1 MNVLIAGEEVVGVRI
16 AEELMVS
23 HRVVYLAAE
32 EIERLERL
40 DVEAVYGSLTSP
52 EQLRQ
57 ARVHDADLFVACT
70 NNDEQNI
77 VACIAAQRLGAKRT
91 VCMVTRAGFLS
102 VAGDDAELAESLGID
117 SVVRPAE
124 ELADEI
130 IRIVTV
136 PGALDVAEFA
146 GGRVRLL
153 RYGVEEGAP
162 ITQAPLAKLSLP
174 RHVNLVML
182 RRGDEMIVPHGN
194 TVVHAGDKV
203 VAMGRASHV
212 RKLLWRFLRNR
223 ESETEKRTATVI
235 GAGTVGFS
243 VVRGL
248 EEAGFRVKV
257 IESSKERCDEVAPQL
272 KSLVLHGDGA
282 DLDLL
287 EQEGIGESSVLVAV
301 ANNDEKNLLVSLLAK
316 QLGVRRTVTRAD
328 RLANEL
334 MFEKVGIDVVRS
346 AKGAF
351 IRSVVRGVDERH
363 SRIRAELEHGDAQ
376 VIELN
381 LPLDFPTLLMRD
393 LHPPTFARIGAI
405 LRRRQLIVPRGD
417 DHLEPRDQ
425 LLVFCTSR
433 DEEKTRQFFLEAVPR
448 KARRG
453 EERHTPVHREGH

>member
-16 AEELMVS
+16 AEELMEA
-23 HRVVYLAAE
+23 HQVVYLAAE
-32 EIERLERL
+32 EIERLDRL

-52 EQLRQ
+52 ELLRQ
-57 ARVHDADLFVACT
+57 ARVHEADLFVACT

-91 VCMVTRAGFLS
+91 VCMLTRAGFLS
-102 VAGDDAELAESLGID
+102 VSGDDAELADSLGID
-117 SVVRPAE
+117 AVVRPAE

-162 ITQAPLAKLSLP
+162 ITQAPLSQLPLP
-174 RHVNLVML
+174 RQVNLVML
-182 RRGDEMIVPHGN
+182 RRGDEMIIPRGD
-194 TVVHAGDKV
+194 TVLKPGDKV
-203 VAMGRASHV
+203 VAMGRAGHV

-223 ESETEKRTATVI
+223 DSETEKRTATVV

-243 VVRGL
+243 VVKGL

-257 IESSKERCDEVAPQL
+257 IETSKERCEEVAPQL
-272 KSLVLHGDGA
+272 KSLVLNGDGA

-287 EQEGIGESSVLVAV
+287 EQEGIGDSSVLVAV

-328 RLANEL
+328 RLSNEL

-363 SRIRAELEHGDAQ
+363 SRIRAELEHGDAE
-376 VIELN
+376 VIELH
-381 LPLDFPTLLMRD
+381 LPSDFPTVLMRD

-417 DHLEPRDQ
+417 DRLEPRDQ
-425 LLVFCTSR
+425 LLIFCTRR
-433 DEEKTRQFFLEAVPR
+433 DEEETREFFLEVVPR
-448 KARRG
+448 RARRG
-453 EERHTPVHREGH
+453 DERSTSAQGAGR

>member
-1 MNVLIAGEEVVGVRI
+1 MNVLIAGEDVVGVRI
-16 AEELMVS
+16 AEELMHQHS
-23 HRVVYLAAE
+23 VVYLAAE

-40 DVEAVYGSLTSP
+40 DVEAVYGSATSP
-52 EQLRQ
+52 DQLRQ
-57 ARVHDADLFVACT
+57 ARVETADLFVACT
-70 NNDEQNI
+70 ASDEQNI

-91 VCMVTRAGFLS
+91 VCMLTRAGFLD
-102 VAGDDAELAESLGID
+102 VAGDDLELAESLGID
-117 SVVRPAE
+117 TVVRPAE

-146 GGRVRLL
+146 GGRIRLL
-153 RYGVEEGAP
+153 RYAVEEGAP
-162 ITQAPLAKLSLP
+162 ITSAPLSQQALP

-182 RRGDEMIVPHGN
+182 RRGDEMIVPRGDTHIRG
-194 TVVHAGDKV
+194 GDKV
-203 VAMGRASHV
+203 VAMGRGSHV

-223 ESETEKRTATVI
+223 SSETEKRSATVV

-257 IESSKERCDEVAPQL
+257 IESDKERCEEVAPKL

-287 EQEGIGESSVLVAV
+287 EQEGIGDSSVLVAV

-351 IRSVVRGVDERH
+351 IRSVVRSVDDRH

-381 LPLDFPTLLMRD
+381 LPDTYPMVALRD
-393 LHPPTFARIGAI
+393 LRMPMFARVGAVV
-405 LRRRQLIVPRGD
+405 RRRQLLVPRGE
-417 DHLEPRDQ
+417 DHIEPGDQ
-425 LLVFCTSR
+425 LLIFCTSK
-433 DEEKTRQFFLEAVPR
+433 EEERVRNFFFDQVPR
-448 KARRG
+448 RGRRG
-453 EERHTPVHREGH
+453 EEAGDMR